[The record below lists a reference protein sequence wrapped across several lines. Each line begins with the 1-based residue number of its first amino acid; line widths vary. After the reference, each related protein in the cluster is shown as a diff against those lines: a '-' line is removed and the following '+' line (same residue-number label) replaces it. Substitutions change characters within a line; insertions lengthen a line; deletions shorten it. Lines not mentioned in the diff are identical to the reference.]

1 MKTQSPGITL
11 LLAAA
16 LVLLTACAAEPSATD
31 DAQAATQP
39 QCRAMDTTGSN
50 IAKHDC
56 SNKDH
61 VDNLNGQAVLDSVNA
76 HYVPAMT
83 PGAH

>member
-1 MKTQSPGITL
+1 MKTQSPGGTL

-16 LVLLTACAAEPSATD
+16 LVLLTACAAESSTTSD
-31 DAQAATQP
+31 EMAATQTR
-39 QCRAMDTTGSN
+39 CRALDTTGSS
-50 IAKHDC
+50 IVKHDC